1 MLEFVNEIQNPA
13 IVAIAVIIT
22 EFVKNQG
29 WLKTIDTRLISIIVS
44 ALLVAVVKSVIIP
57 ADTLLA
63 IDNLVVLIL
72 PSLGYDYLY
81 KPLIK
86 PIIDLFR
93 PKE

>member
-1 MLEFVNEIQNPA
+1 MLEFVNEIQNPM
-13 IVAIAVIIT
+13 IVAVALIIT
-22 EFVKNQG
+22 ELVKNQG
-29 WLKTIDTRLISIIVS
+29 WFKTIDARLISIVVS

-63 IDNLVVLIL
+63 VENLIILIL

-81 KPLIK
+81 KPVIK

-93 PKE
+93 